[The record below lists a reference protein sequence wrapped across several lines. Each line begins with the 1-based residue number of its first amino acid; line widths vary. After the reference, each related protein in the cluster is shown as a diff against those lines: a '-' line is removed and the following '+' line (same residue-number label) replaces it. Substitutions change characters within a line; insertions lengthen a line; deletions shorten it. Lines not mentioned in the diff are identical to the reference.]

1 MINETDFLKLA
12 KGKYQ
17 QLKKLEGT
25 PSFYEYE
32 KNFDRVWTELGRE
45 VLEKSISEVSADR
58 RKKNFEP
65 VWKNR
70 HCQKSC
76 V

>member
-45 VLEKSISEVSADR
+45 VLE
-58 RKKNFEP
+58 
-65 VWKNR
+65 
-70 HCQKSC
+70 
-76 V
+76 